1 MIFFI
6 YIISDVDFW
15 SEIGPESDQVDFLVE
30 PFDQDRVLHYL
41 AFFGLDVEIL
51 IPDLQQEIDNE
62 DTQDDAPAPA
72 SLREVIRPKRQNSLL
87 DLLPFFSSQAQSR
100 PRRKPQFSDFIHSEQ
115 PHQQS
120 RRPRK
125 FPSNSNNGKN
135 VLLRP
140 STSSS
145 HPPPSNAPVSNFTSP
160 GMNIHIIL

>member
-1 MIFFI
+1 M
-6 YIISDVDFW
+6 
-15 SEIGPESDQVDFLVE
+15 E

-87 DLLPFFSSQAQSR
+87 DLLPFFSTQAQSR
-100 PRRKPQFSDFIHSEQ
+100 PRRKPQFSDFIHPEQ
-115 PHQQS
+115 QPRQQS

-135 VLLRP
+135 VLIRP
-140 STSSS
+140 ATSSF
-145 HPPPSNAPVSNFTSP
+145 HPPPSNAPVSNFTSS